1 MQHFERG
8 WDKQQHTGISILGN
22 INQWRFSWRFSWRS
36 PWRAPRRSPYNDF
49 DGVIRYRSEK
59 ETQKGAWRRRYT
71 TRELV
76 ETATHRYQ
84 HTRQHPSKEIS
95 MQISMEISMEI
106 STEISMEIFI
116 LRFLWRD
123 QI

>member
-59 ETQKGAWRRRYT
+59 ETQKGMGRRRYT
-71 TRELV
+71 TREAGRNSNTQESPYRKTSL
-76 ETATHRYQ
+76 HGDL
-84 HTRQHPSKEIS
+84 H
-95 MQISMEISMEI
+95 
-106 STEISMEIFI
+106 
-116 LRFLWRD
+116 
-123 QI
+123 